1 MLKNN
6 RDCMGKTEMKY
17 ESKYGMGDMSQ
28 EYMTAATMP
37 AMYGMPVMGME
48 MNSCC
53 GENIPGSV
61 CPPVYECP
69 QERVCHRTICH
80 EVPHIC
86 PCNTRI
92 INHHVY
98 RHSYT
103 PCYSACEENVVS
115 NVYDGCCG
123 RY

>member
-1 MLKNN
+1 MLKNY
-6 RDCMGKTEMKY
+6 RDCTGKMDMKY
-17 ESKYGMGDMSQ
+17 DTKYDMGAMNN

-37 AMYGMPVMGME
+37 AMSSMSMSMMDG
-48 MNSCC
+48 CC
-53 GENIPGSV
+53 GESLPGVV

-69 QERVCHRTICH
+69 QERVCHRTITH

-98 RHSYT
+98 RHCYT
-103 PCYSACEENVVS
+103 PCYTACEENVVS

-123 RY
+123 KY

>member
-6 RDCMGKTEMKY
+6 RDCTGKMDMKY
-17 ESKYGMGDMSQ
+17 EQKYDMGAMNN
-28 EYMTAATMP
+28 EYMASAAMP
-37 AMYGMPVMGME
+37 AMGAMAMSMMDG
-48 MNSCC
+48 CC
-53 GENIPGSV
+53 GESLPGVV

-69 QERVCHRTICH
+69 QERVCHRTITH

-98 RHSYT
+98 RHCYT
-103 PCYSACEENVVS
+103 PCYTACEENVVS

>member
-1 MLKNN
+1 MLKYN
-6 RDCMGKTEMKY
+6 RDCSGASDMKY
-17 ESKYGMGDMSQ
+17 DMGSMNNEYMMGATMTYTNSMSMPYMGD
-28 EYMTAATMP
+28 
-37 AMYGMPVMGME
+37 
-48 MNSCC
+48 CC
-53 GENIPGSV
+53 KEALPGVV

-69 QERVCHRTICH
+69 QERVCHRTITH

-98 RHSYT
+98 RHSFT
-103 PCYSACEENVVS
+103 PCYSCCEENVVS

-123 RY
+123 KY

>member
-6 RDCMGKTEMKY
+6 RDCGGKVEMKY
-17 ESKYGMGDMSQ
+17 EQKYDMGALPH
-28 EYMTAATMP
+28 EYMTAASMP
-37 AMYGMPVMGME
+37 MMSMPMQMDG
-48 MNSCC
+48 CC
-53 GENIPGSV
+53 GENLPGVV

-69 QERVCHRTICH
+69 QERVCHRTITH

-98 RHSYT
+98 RHSFT
-103 PCYSACEENVVS
+103 PCYSCCEENVVS

-123 RY
+123 KY

>member
-1 MLKNN
+1 MLKSN
-6 RDCMGKTEMKY
+6 RDCSGKMDMKFDI
-17 ESKYGMGDMSQ
+17 GTMNN
-28 EYMTAATMP
+28 EYMTAAMP
-37 AMYGMPVMGME
+37 AESYMGG
-48 MNSCC
+48 C
-53 GENIPGSV
+53 GEALPGVV

-69 QERVCHRTICH
+69 QERVVNRTITH

-98 RHSYT
+98 RHSFT
-103 PCYSACEENVVS
+103 PCYSCCEENVVS

>member
-6 RDCMGKTEMKY
+6 RDCGGKMDMKY
-17 ESKYGMGDMSQ
+17 ESKYDMGNMTN
-28 EYMTAATMP
+28 EYMATIP
-37 AMYGMPVMGME
+37 AGMD

-53 GENIPGSV
+53 GDIMPGVV

-98 RHSYT
+98 RHSFT